1 MNRRE
6 IIAGLGSAVALPI
19 TAKAQQPPI
28 PVIGY
33 LSGQSADDEYTNIT
47 IPFLQGLKE
56 AGYVDGQNVR
66 SNTAGRKINMI
77 GCLRSQ
83 PISSAAA

>member
-56 AGYVDGQNVR
+56 AGYVDGQNVAIEYR
-66 SNTAGRKINMI
+66 WAEG
-77 GCLRSQ
+77 Q
-83 PISSAAA
+83 PDRLGAVQLATG